1 MSIKNLYKFLG
12 HSLEAPLVKDLA
24 SLLLWRGFDPWPG
37 NFHMPW
43 VWQKKESIFS
53 GPVIDS
59 GELDIY
65 GAMMVRGY
73 SVLHR
78 VHGMG
83 GS

>member
-1 MSIKNLYKFLG
+1 MVQQVRDPALSLQQLG
-12 HSLEAPLVKDLA
+12 
-24 SLLLWRGFDPWPG
+24 LLLWRGFDPWPG

-73 SVLHR
+73 SVLHK

>member
-1 MSIKNLYKFLG
+1 MVQQVRDPALSLQQLG
-12 HSLEAPLVKDLA
+12 
-24 SLLLWRGFDPWPG
+24 LLLWRGFGPWPG

-73 SVLHR
+73 SVLHK

>member
-1 MSIKNLYKFLG
+1 MVQQVRDPALSLQQLG
-12 HSLEAPLVKDLA
+12 
-24 SLLLWRGFDPWPG
+24 LLLWRGFDPWPG

-73 SVLHR
+73 SVLHK

-83 GS
+83 GGS